1 MRDMVDFVC
10 GLLLLAGGYAVYGRL
25 TQSAV
30 RPDPNRI
37 TPAVARADGVDYVA
51 MSTWRVY
58 LVQLLNIAGLGP
70 VFGPILGALWGPQV
84 FLWVVFGCILGGAVH
99 DFLIGAMSI
108 RNDGAGLP
116 DLIGHYLGTPA
127 RHFATFFILL
137 LMLLVGTV
145 FVKGPALLL
154 VELLPADI
162 VGSWFGTSTA
172 SWLNSS
178 VFGLSVWLWIVMLAI
193 YVYYVLATLLSI
205 DTIIGRLY
213 PFFALA
219 LLVMVAGLGFSLLSG
234 RIPAPSFT
242 LSNLHPKHLP
252 AWPLI
257 FITVSCGAV
266 SGFHATQS
274 PLMAR
279 CLKNEKHMRLVF
291 YGAMIAEGLIALVW
305 SAVALGYYGGSKGL
319 AAALA
324 AGGPGAVVHDTC
336 MATMGLAGGVL
347 AILGVVVLP
356 ITSGDTAF
364 RVGRLILADYFR
376 VPQARVVN
384 RYVLAIP
391 LFGLS
396 LALNFVNFSII
407 WRYFGWANQT
417 LAAVALWCGAVFL
430 ARRRSRWWLAF
441 VPAVFMTVVTTTY
454 ILVEDVGFGIDP
466 RWSTILGIVV
476 GIASA
481 LFFLWMLP
489 RLVPEED
496 KPSVIAHPTDVER
509 SVDSLA
515 C

>member
-1 MRDMVDFVC
+1 MLVFAC
-10 GLLLLAGGYAVYGRL
+10 GLLLLVGGYFFYGRL
-25 TQSAV
+25 TESTV
-30 RPDPNRI
+30 RPDPDRV

-99 DFLIGAMSI
+99 DFLVGAMSI
-108 RNDGAGLP
+108 RNSGAGLP

-127 RHFATFFILL
+127 RHVSTFFILL

-154 VELLPADI
+154 VELLPAET
-162 VGSWFGTSTA
+162 VGSWFGPSAA
-172 SWLNSS
+172 SWLQSS
-178 VFGLSVWLWIVMLAI
+178 LFGLSAWLWLVMLAI
-193 YVYYVLATLLSI
+193 YVYYILATLLAI

-213 PFFALA
+213 PFFAIA
-219 LLVMVAGLGFSLLSG
+219 LLVMVGGLGLALLSG
-234 RIPAPSFT
+234 RIPVPEFT
-242 LSNLHPKHLP
+242 LANLHPKHLP

-279 CLKNEKHMRLVF
+279 CLKSEKQMRLVF
-291 YGAMIAEGLIALVW
+291 YGAMIAEGVIALVW
-305 SAVALGYYGGSKGL
+305 SAVALGYYGGSEGL
-319 AAALA
+319 ASALA
-324 AGGPGAVVHDTC
+324 SGGPGGVVHNTC
-336 MATMGLAGGVL
+336 VATMGLVGGAL
-347 AILGVVVLP
+347 AVLGVVVLP

-364 RVGRLILADYFR
+364 RVGRLILADYFHVSQTR
-376 VPQARVVN
+376 VIN
-384 RYVLAIP
+384 RYLFVVP
-391 LFGLS
+391 LFAIS
-396 LALNFVNFSII
+396 LALNFVDFNII
-407 WRYFGWANQT
+407 WRYFGWANQA

-441 VPAVFMTVVTTTY
+441 LPAVFMTVVTTSY
-454 ILVEDVGFGIDP
+454 ILVEDVGFGLDL
-466 RWSTILGIVV
+466 RWGTWVGIVA
-476 GIASA
+476 GIASGA
-481 LFFLWMLP
+481 LFLWIRP
-489 RLVPEED
+489 RLAPEED
-496 KPSVIAHPTDVER
+496 QPAIAAQPTDAER
-509 SVDSLA
+509 ASDSLA

>member
-1 MRDMVDFVC
+1 MVAFVC
-10 GLLLLAGGYAVYGRL
+10 GLLLLVVGYFFYGRL

-30 RPDPNRI
+30 RPDPDRI

-99 DFLIGAMSI
+99 DFLVGAMSM

-116 DLIGHYLGTPA
+116 DLIGHYLGTAA
-127 RHFATFFILL
+127 RHVATFFILL

-154 VELLPADI
+154 VQLVPAETI
-162 VGSWFGTSTA
+162 GSWLGSA
-172 SWLNSS
+172 AGSWLQSS
-178 VFGLSVWLWIVMLAI
+178 VLGLSVWLWLVMLAI
-193 YVYYVLATLLSI
+193 YVYYIVATLLSI
-205 DTIIGRLY
+205 DTIIGRFY

-219 LLVMVAGLGFSLLSG
+219 LLVMVAGLGLSLLSG
-234 RIPAPSFT
+234 GIPMPSFT

-266 SGFHATQS
+266 SGFHGTQS

-279 CLKNEKHMRLVF
+279 CLKSEKHMRLVF
-291 YGAMIAEGLIALVW
+291 YGAMISEGVIALIW
-305 SAVALGYYGGSKGL
+305 AAVAQSFYGGSKGL

-336 MATMGLAGGVL
+336 IATMGLAGGIL
-347 AILGVVVLP
+347 AVLGVVVLP

-376 VPQARVVN
+376 IPQTRVVN
-384 RYVLAIP
+384 RYKLAVP

-396 LALNFVNFSII
+396 LALNFVNFNII

-417 LAAVALWCGAVFL
+417 LAAVSLWCGAVFL

-441 VPAVFMTVVTTTY
+441 VPAVFMTVVTASY

-466 RWSTILGIVV
+466 RWGTILGIVV
-476 GIASA
+476 GVVSA
-481 LFFLWMLP
+481 AFFLWMRP
-489 RLVPEED
+489 RLAPEED
-496 KPSVIAHPTDVER
+496 KPAVDGRPTEAER
-509 SVDSLA
+509 SADSLA

>member
-1 MRDMVDFVC
+1 MVAFVC
-10 GLLLLAGGYAVYGRL
+10 GLLLLIGGYFFYGRL
-25 TQSAV
+25 TQAAI
-30 RPDPNRI
+30 RPDPNRP
-37 TPAVARADGVDYVA
+37 TPAIARADGVDYVA

-127 RHFATFFILL
+127 RHVATLFILL

-145 FVKGPALLL
+145 FVKGPALLV
-154 VELLPADI
+154 VELLPAKT
-162 VGSWFGTSTA
+162 VGSWFGIAAA
-172 SWLNSS
+172 SWLQSS
-178 VFGLSVWLWIVMLAI
+178 VFGLSVWLWLVMLVI
-193 YVYYVLATLLSI
+193 YVYYILATLLSI
-205 DTIIGRLY
+205 DAIIGRFY

-219 LLVMVAGLGFSLLSG
+219 LLVMVVGLGFSLLSG
-234 RIPAPSFT
+234 RIPMPSFT
-242 LSNLHPKHLP
+242 LGNLHPKHLP

-266 SGFHATQS
+266 SGFHGTQS

-279 CLKNEKHMRLVF
+279 CLKSEKHMRFVF
-291 YGAMIAEGLIALVW
+291 YGAMVSEGVIALIW

-336 MATMGLAGGVL
+336 LATMGLVGGVL
-347 AILGVVVLP
+347 AVLGVVVLP

-364 RVGRLILADYFR
+364 RVGRLILADYLR
-376 VPQARVVN
+376 VPQARMVN
-384 RYVLAIP
+384 RYKLAVP

-396 LALNFVNFSII
+396 FALNFVNFNVI
-407 WRYFGWANQT
+407 WRYFGWANQA
-417 LAAVALWCGAVFL
+417 LAAAALWCAAVFL
-430 ARRRSRWWLAF
+430 ARRGSRWWLAF
-441 VPAVFMTVVTTTY
+441 FPAVFMTVVTTTY
-454 ILVEDVGFGIDP
+454 ILVEDVGFNLEPHLG
-466 RWSTILGIVV
+466 TILGIVAGV
-476 GIASA
+476 VSAAS
-481 LFFLWMLP
+481 FLWALP
-489 RLVPEED
+489 RLAPEED
-496 KPSVIAHPTDVER
+496 KPVIAARPTEAER
-509 SVDSLA
+509 AADSLA

>member
-1 MRDMVDFVC
+1 MTALVC
-10 GLLLLAGGYAVYGRL
+10 GLLLLAGGYFIYGRL

-30 RPDPNRI
+30 RPDPERR
-37 TPAVARADGVDYVA
+37 TPAIARADGVDYVA

-99 DFLIGAMSI
+99 DFLVGAMSI

-116 DLIGHYLGTPA
+116 ELIGHYLGTAA

-154 VELLPADI
+154 VQLLPAQT
-162 VGSWFGTSTA
+162 VGSWLGSAAT
-172 SWLNSS
+172 SWLQST
-178 VFGLSVWLWIVMLAI
+178 FLGLSVWLWIVMLAI
-193 YVYYVLATLLSI
+193 YIYYVLATLLSI
-205 DTIIGRLY
+205 DAIIGRFY

-219 LLVMVAGLGFSLLSG
+219 LLVMVAGLGFALLSG
-234 RIPAPSFT
+234 RIPMPSFS

-279 CLKNEKHMRLVF
+279 CLKNEKRMRLVF
-291 YGAMIAEGLIALVW
+291 YGAMIAEGVIALIW
-305 SAVALGYYGGSKGL
+305 SAVAVGYYGDTKGL

-336 MATMGLAGGVL
+336 IATMGLAGGIL
-347 AILGVVVLP
+347 AVLGVVVLP

-376 VPQARVVN
+376 VPQMRMIN
-384 RYVLAIP
+384 RYKLALP

-396 LALNFVNFSII
+396 LALNFVNFNVI

-430 ARRRSRWWLAF
+430 ARRHSRWWLAF

-466 RWSTILGIVV
+466 RLGTLLGIAFGV
-476 GIASA
+476 ASA
-481 LFFLWMLP
+481 VVFLWMLP
-489 RLVPEED
+489 RLAPEED
-496 KPSVIAHPTDVER
+496 KPAVAAHPTDLER

>member
-1 MRDMVDFVC
+1 MAAFVC
-10 GLLLLAGGYAVYGRL
+10 GLLLLVLGYFFYGRL
-25 TQSAV
+25 TEGAV
-30 RPDPNRI
+30 RPDPNRL

-99 DFLIGAMSI
+99 DFLSGAMSI

-116 DLIGHYLGTPA
+116 DLIGHYLGTAA
-127 RHFATFFILL
+127 RHVSTFFILL

-154 VELLPADI
+154 VELLPAQT
-162 VGSWFGTSTA
+162 VGSWFGPAAA
-172 SWLNSS
+172 SWLESS
-178 VFGLSVWLWIVMLAI
+178 VFGLSAWLWLVMLAV
-193 YVYYVLATLLSI
+193 YVYYVLATLLPI
-205 DTIIGRLY
+205 DTIIGRVY
-213 PFFALA
+213 PFFAMA
-219 LLVMVAGLGFSLLSG
+219 LLVMVAGLGFALLSG

-242 LSNLHPKHLP
+242 LDNLHPKHLP

-274 PLMAR
+274 PMMAR
-279 CLKNEKHMRLVF
+279 CLKSEKHMRLVF
-291 YGAMIAEGLIALVW
+291 YGAMIAEGIIALVW
-305 SAVALGYYGGSKGL
+305 SGVALGFYGGSEGL

-336 MATMGLAGGVL
+336 FATMGVAGGIL
-347 AILGVVVLP
+347 AVLGVVVLP

-376 VPQARVVN
+376 VPQSRPIN
-384 RYVLAIP
+384 RYLLAIP

-396 LALNFVNFSII
+396 LALNFVNFDII

-430 ARRRSRWWLAF
+430 AKRRSRWWLAF
-441 VPAVFMTVVTTTY
+441 APAVFMTVVTTTY
-454 ILVEDVGFGIDP
+454 ILVEKVGFALDP
-466 RWSTILGIVV
+466 QTGTILGVAAGV
-476 GIASA
+476 LSA
-481 LFFLWMLP
+481 GCFLGMLP
-489 RLVPEED
+489 MLTPEED
-496 KPSVIAHPTDVER
+496 KPAVTGNPTDAER

>member
-1 MRDMVDFVC
+1 MAAFLS
-10 GLLLLAGGYAVYGRL
+10 GLLLLGAGYVFYGRL
-25 TQSAV
+25 TQSTV
-30 RPDPNRI
+30 KPDPDRI

-116 DLIGHYLGTPA
+116 DLIGHYLGTAA
-127 RHFATFFILL
+127 RHVSTFFILL

-145 FVKGPALLL
+145 FVKGPALLV
-154 VELLPADI
+154 VELLPAET
-162 VGSWFGTSTA
+162 VGAWFGPAAA
-172 SWLNSS
+172 SWLQSS
-178 VFGLSVWLWIVMLAI
+178 VFGLSAWLWVVMLVI
-193 YVYYVLATLLSI
+193 YVYYVFATLLAI
-205 DTIIGRLY
+205 DTIIGRFY

-219 LLVMVAGLGFSLLSG
+219 LLVMVAGLGFALLTG
-234 RIPAPSFT
+234 GIPVPSFT
-242 LSNLHPKHLP
+242 LANLHPKHLP

-279 CLKNEKHMRLVF
+279 CLKSEKHMRLVF
-291 YGAMIAEGLIALVW
+291 YGAMISEGVIALVW
-305 SAVALGYYGGSKGL
+305 SAAALGFHGGSEGL

-324 AGGPGAVVHDTC
+324 AGGPGGVVHDTC
-336 MATMGLAGGVL
+336 FATMGVAGGIL
-347 AILGVVVLP
+347 AVLGVVVLP

-376 VPQARVVN
+376 VPQGRIGN
-384 RYVLAIP
+384 RYKLAIP
-391 LFGLS
+391 LFALS
-396 LALNFVNFSII
+396 LALNFVDFAII

-441 VPAVFMTVVTTTY
+441 GPAVFMTIVTTTY
-454 ILVEDVGFGIDP
+454 ILVEDVGFGLNP
-466 RWSTILGIVV
+466 RLGTIIGIVAGV
-476 GIASA
+476 ASA
-481 LFFLWMLP
+481 AYFLWMLP
-489 RLVPEED
+489 RLAPEED
-496 KPSVIAHPTDVER
+496 KPAITGRPTDAER
-509 SVDSLA
+509 SADSLA